1 MKLIDKFVIQIV
13 SLNNKAHERFNQI
26 VKWFY
31 ICYYLISKGQLLIN
45 TKGELQTLVLYL
57 IK

>member
-13 SLNNKAHERFNQI
+13 SLNNKAHERFNQF

-45 TKGELQTLVLYL
+45 TKGEL
-57 IK
+57 